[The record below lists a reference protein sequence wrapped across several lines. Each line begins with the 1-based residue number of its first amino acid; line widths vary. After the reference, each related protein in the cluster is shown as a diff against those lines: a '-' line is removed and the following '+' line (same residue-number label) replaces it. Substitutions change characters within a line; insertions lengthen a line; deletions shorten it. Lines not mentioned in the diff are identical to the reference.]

1 MPFVPG
7 DVVRLKSGGLAM
19 TVAKVTDTAVECDWC
34 ESKKLRS
41 KTFHPDMLTTTDPTP
56 TINVTFIKS
65 DGNGGPA
72 PAT

>member
-1 MPFVPG
+1 
-7 DVVRLKSGGLAM
+7 M
-19 TVAKVTDTAVECDWC
+19 TVAKVTDTGVECDWW

-41 KTFHPDMLTTTDPTP
+41 KTFHPDMLTSSDIAP
-56 TINVTFIKS
+56 TINVRFVKS